1 MTPSFAKILFKLK
14 DLEFEFSSSFLS
26 SAVTLDVVFLHG
38 GDHTLVGGEGGAG
51 DVKKIGLKPK
61 NVKGKKIESIIELSV
76 HLKCL

>member
-1 MTPSFAKILFKLK
+1 MEEIT
-14 DLEFEFSSSFLS
+14 LS
-26 SAVTLDVVFLHG
+26 WEG
-38 GDHTLVGGEGGAG
+38 REGREGGAG